1 MVTMKCPD
9 CLEDLVEVPTSHGPG
24 LDVCSSGHGLWLDA
38 GEVNFFVEDYT
49 SLKREMGETGG
60 IAVKTE
66 TLCPR
71 CGNHM
76 EAETVSHMSFLSCD
90 SCRGWWLSHGSLTRL
105 NETYRGAAVPITI
118 NEADLYAQAAARYR
132 ARNDT
137 VRNRPTFNKN
147 RVNRQGIW
155 LWALFFGL
163 ALVIGGIVFVA
174 GIGKTMGT
182 TRWSRPPDQLFFYL
196 AAGALGGLGLCI
208 YGWVLRQRKRLI
220 ESIPTSTIR
229 SLALGLVEIEGL
241 TQPAE
246 GLLSSPFGGVPCV
259 FYSYAVEEHVGS
271 GKHAR
276 WETVAKGTSEQPFF
290 VRDTTGRVLVVPLGA
305 ELILPDERT
314 YRNDWLGELPPPALA
329 GLNRLGVSTTRWI
342 GNKTL
347 RCRET
352 FIQPE
357 EWVYVLGTAQEQP
370 GAKELVENS
379 ARLYI
384 GSSRDHEFIISDRSE
399 KDLLSRLG
407 WQVLAYGIGG
417 LALAASCSIIIF
429 TYYLTAVS

>member
-24 LDVCSSGHGLWLDA
+24 LDVCSSGHGLWLDV

-49 SLKREMGETGG
+49 SLKREMGDAGG
-60 IAVKTE
+60 IAVETK

-76 EAETVSHMSFLSCD
+76 EAETVSHTSFLSCD
-90 SCRGWWLSHGSLTRL
+90 SCRGWWLSHGNLTRL

-118 NEADLYAQAAARYR
+118 NEADLYTQAAARHR
-132 ARNDT
+132 AHNDNI
-137 VRNRPTFNKN
+137 RNRPTFNKN

-155 LWALFFGL
+155 FWALFFGL
-163 ALVIGGIVFVA
+163 ALAIGGIVFIA

-182 TRWSRPPDQLFFYL
+182 TRWSRPPDHLFFYL
-196 AAGALGGLGLCI
+196 AAGALGGLGLCV
-208 YGWVLRQRKRLI
+208 YGWILRQRKRLI

-241 TQPAE
+241 TQPDE
-246 GLLSSPFGGVPCV
+246 ELLSSPFSGVPCV

-290 VRDTTGRVLVVPLGA
+290 VRDTTGRVLVVPLSA

-314 YRNDWLGELPPPALA
+314 YRNDWLGKLPPTALA
-329 GLNRLGVSTTRWI
+329 GLNRLGVSTNRWI

-417 LALAASCSIIIF
+417 LALAASCSIVIF

>member
-1 MVTMKCPD
+1 MKCPD

-24 LDVCSSGHGLWLDA
+24 LDVCSSGHGLWLDV

-49 SLKREMGETGG
+49 SLRRKMGDAGG
-60 IAVKTE
+60 VAVKTE

-71 CGNHM
+71 CGNQM
-76 EAETVSHMSFLSCD
+76 EAETVSHTSFLICD
-90 SCRGWWLSHGSLTRL
+90 SCRGWWLPHGILTRL
-105 NETYRGAAVPITI
+105 NETYRGAAVPIKI
-118 NEADLYAQAAARYR
+118 NEADLYTQAAARHR
-132 ARNDT
+132 AHNDNI
-137 VRNRPTFNKN
+137 RNRPTFNKN

-155 LWALFFGL
+155 FWALFFGL

-182 TRWSRPPDQLFFYL
+182 TRWSRPPDQPFFYL
-196 AAGALGGLGLCI
+196 AAGALGGLGLCV
-208 YGWVLRQRKRLI
+208 YGWILRQRKRLI

-241 TQPAE
+241 TQPEE
-246 GLLSSPFGGVPCV
+246 GLLSSPFSEVPCV
-259 FYSYAVEEHVGS
+259 FYSYAVEERVGS

-290 VRDTTGRVLVVPLGA
+290 VRDTTGRVLVVPLDA

-314 YRNDWLGELPPPALA
+314 YRNDWLGELPPTALA
-329 GLNRLGVSTTRWI
+329 GLNRLGVSTNRWI

-407 WQVLAYGIGG
+407 WQVLAYEVGG

-429 TYYLTAVS
+429 TYYLTAIS